1 MDVGALTGVRLV
13 HDPAS
18 PVLVGVVHLAPLPG
32 SPRGHLTIEEI
43 IDVAVRDAVAYQ
55 DGGVHAVI
63 IENFGDVPFLK
74 DQVEPHTV
82 AAMTLAVREVR
93 SVVSIPAGI
102 NVLRN
107 DALAA
112 VGVAALTGAPF
123 IRVNVHTGVT
133 VADQG
138 IIEGRADRTL
148 RYRKQLGAD
157 VAIWADILVK
167 HGVPLG
173 SQMIEDAASDAVHR
187 GLADAVIVTGQ
198 ATGKA
203 PDPADLAR
211 VRAVLPTTPVYVGSG
226 VTPETVANYFP
237 AASGIIVGTWAK
249 VDGRIENRV
258 DRERVRLLAGS
269 MRAAAGKMT

>member
-1 MDVGALTGVRLV
+1 MRLV

-55 DGGVHAVI
+55 DGGAHAVI

-82 AAMTLAVREVR
+82 AAMTLAIREVR

-226 VTPETVANYFP
+226 VTPETVASYFP